1 MGWKIAAASFPGI
14 YLMGMCSR
22 QERIQKDIDVV
33 IQKSRSE
40 KDCLF
45 AGEFLPFQSLG
56 PSARFLCPPV
66 TPLPFSGREVCG
78 WAWGVGRT
86 SPFWG
91 SFGNSCCSG
100 SGSQKGE
107 GATASLLPSPP
118 SGAVTSFGDRTLVA
132 PSRGLG
138 NEPCMVFLVPCGR
151 LERPIP
157 PPGFQQQRPRRLIG
171 PAGFA
176 QWAERRQPGMEPAAL
191 RGAGWLRPAPRPPQW
206 AALARS
212 PVASAPSSTSDWQ
225 CHAPER

>member
-1 MGWKIAAASFPGI
+1 
-14 YLMGMCSR
+14 MGMCSR

-45 AGEFLPFQSLG
+45 AGEFSPFQSLG

-66 TPLPFSGREVCG
+66 TPLPSFLAARCVAGDGGWVAHPHSGVHL
-78 WAWGVGRT
+78 
-86 SPFWG
+86 
-91 SFGNSCCSG
+91 
-100 SGSQKGE
+100 
-107 GATASLLPSPP
+107 ATAAAAGAGAKRGRGQQPLSSPPPP

-191 RGAGWLRPAPRPPQW
+191 RGAGWLRPAPRPPRW